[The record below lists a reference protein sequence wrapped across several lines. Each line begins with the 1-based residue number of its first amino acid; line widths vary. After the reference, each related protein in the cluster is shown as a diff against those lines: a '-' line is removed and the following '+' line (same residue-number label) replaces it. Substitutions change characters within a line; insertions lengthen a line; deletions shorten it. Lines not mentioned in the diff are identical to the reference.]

1 MKDAD
6 KQEYLKRYKAK
17 KASGELFFP
26 DSIAKDAVVSL
37 LIFVLLI
44 GLAVFVGVPNEP
56 PADPTDSSYVPR
68 PSGTSCGRSSC

>member
-26 DSIAKDAVVSL
+26 DSIAKDAVVS
-37 LIFVLLI
+37 
-44 GLAVFVGVPNEP
+44 
-56 PADPTDSSYVPR
+56 SS
-68 PSGTSCGRSSC
+68 SSSS